1 MRSLQFIRRGQP
13 IALAN
18 VPPDRTLLQVLR
30 EDLGHT
36 GTKEGC
42 GEGDCGACTV
52 VVGEAENGRI
62 TYRAINACICLAHSI
77 DGKALWTAEDLAQD
91 PLIQPVGAP
100 VSPGSALHP

>member
-36 GTKEGC
+36 AQARQCHRQEYLNRFHGQS
-42 GEGDCGACTV
+42 V
-52 VVGEAENGRI
+52 
-62 TYRAINACICLAHSI
+62 
-77 DGKALWTAEDLAQD
+77 AL
-91 PLIQPVGAP
+91 
-100 VSPGSALHP
+100 